1 MKEKTPKIPFAER
14 AGQAIDKLVSIFSP
28 KAGAYREACRAAQ
41 KMFTSYRGADS
52 TRLNDGWLASPGSA
66 DQDIINN
73 LPTLRQR
80 SRDLNRNAP
89 FATGITATMTT
100 NTVGAGIK
108 PQSRLDPKK
117 LKLSQKDIVDYQN
130 EIDAVWTKWVPFAD
144 ASQRLNFYGIQQLV
158 HRQVIENGEI
168 FLIPVMLDLP
178 YRPYNLAYQLIE
190 ADRVGTPFNFQTNP
204 AVRAGIE
211 IGKEFGEPINYYVRE
226 VHPGDIT
233 LRFLGS
239 NPLKFRTYP
248 AFNPETGRKNIN
260 HLYFMLRP
268 QQTRGVPF
276 FAPVIS
282 YFQHLD
288 KYLEAELVAAR
299 VAACFAL
306 FITKTSPQDAIMGVE
321 GRQDSEGKKINN
333 LEPGM
338 IEYLAQGESIN
349 QFNPQRPGGTF
360 ETFVMQLLRSIS
372 SALNLPYE
380 LVAKD
385 FTRSNYSNMRASLL
399 QAYRYF
405 KTHQQWMNDQL
416 NQPTFEMVIEEAVL
430 NGDLKLP
437 NFFQNKAL
445 WCATRWIAEGWEWV
459 DPLKE
464 AQASVLAHDNNFTTL
479 QDVAAGRGQD
489 WEEVL
494 EQRAR
499 ELQRVK
505 ELEDE
510 YEVKFT
516 VQPAPP
522 QLEPGAPKP
531 SKLLPEHPAADPES
545 GDQPVATGGGRVNE

>member
-1 MKEKTPKIPFAER
+1 MDQREKPKLTFTER
-14 AGQAIDKLVSIFSP
+14 ATEVVDKIVAIFSP
-28 KAGAYREACRAAQ
+28 KAAAYRQAYRSAQ
-41 KMFTSYRGADS
+41 TMLTSYRGSDN
-52 TRLNDGWLASPGSA
+52 TRLNGGWMSSPGSA

-89 FATGITATMTT
+89 FAAGITNTMTT
-100 NTVGAGIK
+100 NTIGSGIR
-108 PQSRLDPKK
+108 PQSRLRPDK
-117 LKLSQKDIVDYQN
+117 LGITQQEAIDFQN
-130 EIDAVWTKWVPFAD
+130 QMDAVWDKWTPFAD
-144 ASQRLNFYGIQQLV
+144 ASERLSFYEIQQLV
-158 HRQVIENGEI
+158 HRQIIENGEI
-168 FLIPVMLDLP
+168 FLIPVMLDKP
-178 YRPYNLAYQLIE
+178 DRPYALAYQLIE

-211 IGKEFGEPINYYVRE
+211 IGQEFGEPITYYVRE

-239 NPLKFRTYP
+239 NPLKWRSYQ
-248 AFNPETGRKNIN
+248 AKNPQTGRKNIF

-276 FAPVIS
+276 FAPVID

-299 VAACFAL
+299 VSACFAL
-306 FITKTSPQDAIMGVE
+306 FITKNDPNAAFTGTPGD
-321 GRQDSEGKKINN
+321 QDSQGKKLNT

-338 IEYLAQGESIN
+338 VEYLAQGESVN
-349 QFNPQRPGGTF
+349 SFNPQRPGGTF
-360 ETFVMQLLRSIS
+360 EMFMMQLLRMIS
-372 SALNLPYE
+372 AALNLPYE
-380 LVAKD
+380 LVTKD
-385 FTRSNYSNMRASLL
+385 FTKSNYSNMRASLL

-405 KTHQQWMNDQL
+405 KTHQQWMNDKF
-416 NQPTFEMVIEEAVL
+416 NQPTYEMVIEEAVL
-430 NGDLKLP
+430 SGELKLP
-437 NFFQNKAL
+437 NFFKNKKE
-445 WCATRWIAEGWEWV
+445 WTRCRWIAEGWEWV

-494 EQRAR
+494 EQRAK

-505 ELEDE
+505 DLEKQYD
-510 YEVKFT
+510 VQFT
-516 VQPAPP
+516 VIPAPP
-522 QLEPGAPKP
+522 QAEPGAPKP
-531 SKLLPEHPAADPES
+531 SKIISETSPADAQDGQDAETA
-545 GDQPVATGGGRVNE
+545 GQANE